1 MTTDN
6 TILVGYQS
14 QDPANMQLVGGL
26 LSFEPYGIGIA
37 KGNDTLKAAVNAGLA
52 AYFKSGD
59 YAKSNM
65 KWLHTPPAADV
76 NTWFGMD
83 AAKAGEM
90 FLADQKK

>member
-1 MTTDN
+1 
-6 TILVGYQS
+6 VGYQS
-14 QDPANMQLVGGL
+14 QDPAEMQLVGGL

-37 KGNDTLKAAVNAGLA
+37 KGNDTLKAAVNAGLT

-65 KWLHTPPAADV
+65 KWLHTPPAADA

-83 AAKAGEM
+83 AAKAGDM